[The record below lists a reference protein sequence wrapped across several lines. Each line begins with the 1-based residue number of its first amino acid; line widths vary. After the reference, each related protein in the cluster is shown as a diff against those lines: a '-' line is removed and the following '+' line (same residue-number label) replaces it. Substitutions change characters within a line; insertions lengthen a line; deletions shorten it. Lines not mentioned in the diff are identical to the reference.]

1 MEVAM
6 PIVKKGI
13 IIDEDKFLSFGNY
26 NLKEKHKI
34 TDFDFFGEKLEL
46 KTYQKNT
53 RLKKNGMIFF
63 ESIPGSAVHKMNINN
78 SPIQFYITGLKT
90 TDITIS
96 LQPDTMYRI
105 YADNSD
111 LGETKSTM
119 SGKIT
124 FSLDLDDI
132 HRIVKI
138 EKV

>member
-1 MEVAM
+1 M

-26 NLKEKHKI
+26 KLKEKHKI